1 MGHFPGKAWHSA
13 CLPCTRIGSSLSGF
27 FYACVL
33 AASRAAP
40 EGPVGRDRSNAGP
53 WSGHLPPTS
62 AVRRQ
67 RAAQEALLP
76 AKEVPLCLSWR
87 VERRGWRS
95 AARAD
100 QEPMGKQ
107 PLSCSWGRES
117 RVREFRVLW
126 RSFLNVHVK
135 LRGEIFC
142 FPVSLSSSALA
153 SICRSGESRGK
164 IRIGIYRS
172 IGMGR
177 RFTRSAR
184 KSIVLVRF
192 FFHGLNI
199 PSMHSFGAFVQF
211 ILDTHARLETFVSI
225 HQDGGEMRKDI
236 IASVIR
242 LDESISFCITEPFD
256 RANAHDFLL
265 SRMAYGKNLVTCEML
280 SVKRMKA
287 GAANDHRGKLARGH
301 GMLRPSAS
309 GAACVRQREIC
320 HIHDKQGGV
329 TCIWGA
335 CLS

>member
-1 MGHFPGKAWHSA
+1 MGHFPGKTWHSA
-13 CLPCTRIGSSLSGF
+13 CLPCTRRGSSLSGF

-117 RVREFRVLW
+117 RVREFCVLW

-153 SICRSGESRGK
+153 SICRSGEGRRK
-164 IRIGIYRS
+164 ICVGIY
-172 IGMGR
+172 
-177 RFTRSAR
+177 
-184 KSIVLVRF
+184 
-192 FFHGLNI
+192 
-199 PSMHSFGAFVQF
+199 
-211 ILDTHARLETFVSI
+211 
-225 HQDGGEMRKDI
+225 
-236 IASVIR
+236 
-242 LDESISFCITEPFD
+242 
-256 RANAHDFLL
+256 
-265 SRMAYGKNLVTCEML
+265 
-280 SVKRMKA
+280 
-287 GAANDHRGKLARGH
+287 
-301 GMLRPSAS
+301 
-309 GAACVRQREIC
+309 
-320 HIHDKQGGV
+320 
-329 TCIWGA
+329 
-335 CLS
+335 